1 MDNTSLLS
9 RQFIYCMLHIIL
21 LFTGLL
27 IQTLLV
33 KGLVGSLL
41 SVQWLHCKG
50 FFFTVELAMCK
61 LSFLLFPSSC
71 FPVSGNNLWFGNGN
85 ALVGF
90 KLLKACH
97 TRWVHWIHLICS
109 PLAIHDQYLLL
120 QRTIWLHS
128 SYRTL
133 QLYTESFFCKELT
146 KHPSHFHPDL
156 PQVFWEGF
164 SRHQLKDRDPP
175 QG

>member
-33 KGLVGSLL
+33 IGLVGSLL

-50 FFFTVELAMCK
+50 FFFSVELAMCK

-97 TRWVHWIHLICS
+97 TRWVHWIHLTCS

-120 QRTIWLHS
+120 QRQHDCTVATG
-128 SYRTL
+128 RC
-133 QLYTESFFCKELT
+133 SFTQSFLCEELT

-156 PQVFWEGF
+156 PQDFWEGF